1 MTAKLYKLDSQR
13 NSSLDQVREAPES
26 AFKPLALPAVVAA
39 VRIVAQPGPRPP
51 VHRELPPVL
60 RQRAGSN

>member
-1 MTAKLYKLDSQR
+1 MTAKLYKLDNQR

-39 VRIVAQPGPRPP
+39 VRILARPGPRAPI
-51 VHRELPPVL
+51 HRELPSML
-60 RQRAGSN
+60 RQQAGSN